1 MSPAVAVNSVRN
13 VARWSALVGGLA
25 YADLIA
31 QAKAESVKMSTP
43 TGDVVTD
50 PESPNF
56 DLEKVLIHMSE
67 TA

>member
-1 MSPAVAVNSVRN
+1 MSPAVTVNSVRN
-13 VARWSALVGGLA
+13 VARWSALVGGHA
-25 YADLIA
+25 YDLIA

-67 TA
+67 TV